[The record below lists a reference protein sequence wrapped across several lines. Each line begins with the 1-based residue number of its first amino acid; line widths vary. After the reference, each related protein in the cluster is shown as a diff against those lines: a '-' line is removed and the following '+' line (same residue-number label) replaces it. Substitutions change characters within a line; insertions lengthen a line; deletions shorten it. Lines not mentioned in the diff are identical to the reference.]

1 MKKIRWGIIGAGNI
15 ALAFAQDVH
24 LLPDAE
30 VLAIGSRSLNKAEQ
44 FANKLNIPR
53 PYGKYNDLVSDSD
66 IDVVYIATPHVFHK
80 EHALLCLEHGKSIL
94 VEKPFTTSAAEAAE
108 VIKFARHKKLFCME
122 AMWMRFIPAMRKTVE
137 FIKSGELGDIQMIS
151 ASLGFYNEIDPEH
164 RLFNPDLGG
173 GALLD
178 LGVYPL
184 SFIMQILGR
193 PSTISSKAIIGETN
207 VDEYAAVLFGF
218 PGGQIAQ
225 LTTNIRATQ
234 RNDAYIIGT
243 SGTMLVHAPL
253 YRPTKLTLSRN
264 SSPIGELSQNNELI
278 ARLKENK
285 AARSAYRQ
293 WKRFSSLLQG
303 TQNLKINCD
312 GNGYGYEITEVGQC
326 LRASNIESKIMP
338 LVETLAIMETMDN
351 IRQQWPIEETSF
363 K

>member
-1 MKKIRWGIIGAGNI
+1 
-15 ALAFAQDVH
+15 
-24 LLPDAE
+24 
-30 VLAIGSRSLNKAEQ
+30 
-44 FANKLNIPR
+44 
-53 PYGKYNDLVSDSD
+53 
-66 IDVVYIATPHVFHK
+66 
-80 EHALLCLEHGKSIL
+80 
-94 VEKPFTTSAAEAAE
+94 
-108 VIKFARHKKLFCME
+108 ME

-151 ASLGFYNEIDPEH
+151 ASLGFYNEIDSEH